1 MKKNYARVYSAQV
14 DGIAGHLVSVEIDLS
29 NGLYNFSIVGLGDKA
44 VDEARDRVS
53 AAIKNSD
60 FKPPKQRNQKV
71 VVSLAPAD
79 IPKAGT
85 RFDLA
90 IAIGYLLATKELQF
104 DPREKVFIGELALDG
119 SIRPTKG
126 ILRLAQAAAA
136 AGIKEL
142 YIASENVVEA
152 SLITNLAIFPVNTLR
167 DLIDHLQPDES
178 SRNETT
184 SQHKRISPY
193 INTGERPLE
202 VKVAVDMIEVRGQ
215 QSAKRAL
222 EIAAAGGH
230 NLAMY
235 GPPGTGKTM
244 LAKAFTGILPPL
256 TYEEILEVTAIHSVA
271 GVASGPIFNAPLRA
285 PHHTAS
291 HVAIVGGG
299 SNPRPGEITLAHHG
313 VLFTDEFPEFDRKV
327 LETLRQPLEDGV
339 VTVSRAKGTYTFP
352 ARFILL
358 AAMNPCP
365 CGFLGSH
372 RPCTCS
378 ALQIDRYKK
387 KLSGPIID
395 RIDLWTE
402 VAHVDIAKLG
412 DHDPNAEDS
421 STIKSRVAKAR
432 TRQSDR
438 YRHKSISYN
447 RDLPSSVIEKVITLS
462 DSAKTLAQNSARK
475 LDLSPR
481 SYFRVLRV
489 ARTIADLD
497 ESDSVT
503 ENHILEALQYRPKQP

>member
-1 MKKNYARVYSAQV
+1 MKKYYAQVYSAQV
-14 DGIAGHLVSVEIDLS
+14 DGLNGHLVTVELDLS

-53 AAIKNSD
+53 AAIKNSG
-60 FKPPKQRNQKV
+60 FKPPKQRQQKV

-79 IPKAGT
+79 LPKGGS

-90 IAIGYLLATKELQF
+90 IAVGYLKAAGEIDF
-104 DPREKVFIGELALDG
+104 DSSDKAFVGELSLDG
-119 SIRPTKG
+119 GVRPVKG
-126 ILRLAQAAAA
+126 SLRLAQAALS
-136 AGIKEL
+136 AGIGEL
-142 YIASENVVEA
+142 YVPVDNVGEA
-152 SLITNLAIFPVNTLR
+152 A
-167 DLIDHLQPDES
+167 LIDGIDVIGVESLSDLVAHLDS
-178 SRNETT
+178 SREETLPIHT
-184 SQHKRISPY
+184 AKLDNRRQE
-193 INTGERPLE
+193 TGPII
-202 VKVAVDMIEVRGQ
+202 DFSDVRGQ

-244 LAKAFTGILPPL
+244 LAKAFSGILPNL
-256 TYEEILEVTAIHSVA
+256 SQDEMLEVTAIHSV
-271 GVASGPIFNAPLRA
+271 VDRVDGPIFQPPLRS

-313 VLFTDEFPEFDRKV
+313 VIFMDEFPEFDRKV
-327 LETLRQPLEDGV
+327 LETLRQPLEDGT
-339 VTVSRAKGTYTFP
+339 VTVSRARGTYTFP

-372 RPCTCS
+372 KPCTCS
-378 ALQIDRYKK
+378 PIQIERYKK

-412 DHDPNAEDS
+412 QRDPQAD
-421 STIKSRVAKAR
+421 TTKVIRGRVRKAR
-432 TRQSDR
+432 DTQRER
-438 YRHKSISYN
+438 YRKKSISYN
-447 RDLPSSVIEKVITLS
+447 RDLPSSVIEQVINIS
-462 DSAKTLAQNSARK
+462 NSAKSLAQQSARK
-475 LDLSPR
+475 LELSPR

-497 ESDSVT
+497 ESKDVN
-503 ENHILEALQYRPKQP
+503 EPHILEALQYRPKQML

>member
-1 MKKNYARVYSAQV
+1 MKRNYARVYSAQV
-14 DGIAGHLVSVEIDLS
+14 DGLAGHLVTAEIDLS

-53 AAIKNSD
+53 AAIKNSG

-79 IPKAGT
+79 LPKAGA

-90 IAIGYLLATKELQF
+90 IAVGYLQAAGDIEFNSANKA
-104 DPREKVFIGELALDG
+104 FIGELALDG
-119 SIRPTKG
+119 SVRPIKG
-126 ILRLAQAAAA
+126 ALRLAQAALE
-136 AGIKEL
+136 GDITEL
-142 YIASENVVEA
+142 YVPIENVGEA
-152 SLITNLAIFPVNTLR
+152 SLVSDIAVYGVNSLAEVIAHLDSTRDDSIAIHIDKTKLNRSNTR
-167 DLIDHLQPDES
+167 S
-178 SRNETT
+178 
-184 SQHKRISPY
+184 IS
-193 INTGERPLE
+193 
-202 VKVAVDMIEVRGQ
+202 VDIADVRGQ

-222 EIAAAGGH
+222 EIAAAGRH

-244 LAKAFTGILPPL
+244 LAKAFAGILPPL
-256 TYEEILEVTAIHSVA
+256 TEDEMLEVTAIHSVA
-271 GVASGPIFNAPLRA
+271 GNISGPVCHPPLRS

-299 SNPRPGEITLAHHG
+299 SNPRPGEITLAHQG
-313 VLFTDEFPEFDRKV
+313 VIFMDEFPEFDRKV
-327 LETLRQPLEDGV
+327 LETLRQPLEDGL
-339 VTVSRAKGTYTFP
+339 VTVSRARGTYTFP
-352 ARFILL
+352 ANFILL

-372 RPCTCS
+372 KPCTCTPI
-378 ALQIDRYKK
+378 QIERYKK

-402 VAHVDIAKLG
+402 VSHVDIAKLSER
-412 DHDPNAEDS
+412 DPDAVTSEQ
-421 STIKSRVAKAR
+421 IKSRVTKAR
-432 TRQSDR
+432 SRQAKR
-438 YRHKSISYN
+438 YETKSIWYN
-447 RDLPSSVIEKVITLS
+447 RDLPSSVIERVINLT
-462 DSAKTLAQNSARK
+462 DDAIQIAQQSARK

-497 ESDSVT
+497 DSDDVADA
-503 ENHILEALQYRPKQP
+503 HILEALQYRPKQIL